1 MHIFDVIFLDK
12 LSNFSNIKSYFHKR
26 INAALS
32 VIQLSI
38 SIYILKHDQNMF
50 DAYV

>member
-1 MHIFDVIFLDK
+1 MTKNQIMHIFDVIFLDK

-32 VIQLSI
+32 VIQLSMY
-38 SIYILKHDQNMF
+38 IYLYIKD
-50 DAYV
+50 